1 MKYKLIVFDFD
12 GTLAD
17 SFHWFTRTIN
27 QLAELY
33 HFKQVTPDECER
45 LRVTDARAVL
55 KHLQVPFWKVP
66 RIGAHVRSLMNRE
79 IQHIPPFAGI
89 GQVLPRLAQQ
99 GATLGL
105 VSSNSFE
112 NIQLVLGGENAGLFA
127 YRECGVSVF
136 GKAVQ
141 LRKILC
147 KSLVDPADAIY
158 IGDEIRDAEAARAVR
173 MRFGAVAWG
182 YTQLDALKTQA
193 PDETFLQVAELSE
206 RLA

>member
-17 SFHWFTRTIN
+17 SFAWFTRTIN
-27 QLAELY
+27 QLADLY
-33 HFKQVTPDECER
+33 HFKRVTPDECER

-55 KHLQVPFWKVP
+55 KHLHVPFWKVP

-79 IQHIPPFAGI
+79 IKQIPPFAGI
-89 GQVLPRLAQQ
+89 GRVLPQLVQQ

-105 VSSNSFE
+105 VSSNSYE
-112 NIQLVLGGENAGLFA
+112 NIQLVLGVENAGLFA

-141 LRKILC
+141 LRKILG
-147 KSLVDPADAIY
+147 KSRVSPADAIY

-206 RLA
+206 RLT

>member
-27 QLAELY
+27 QLADLY
-33 HFKQVTPDECER
+33 HFKRVTPDECES
-45 LRVTDARAVL
+45 LRVPHARTVL
-55 KHLQVPFWKVP
+55 KHLRVPFWKVP
-66 RIGAHVRSLMNRE
+66 RIGAHVRRLMNSE
-79 IQHIPPFAGI
+79 IHHIPPFDGVA
-89 GQVLPRLAQQ
+89 QVLPQLAQQ

-112 NIQLVLGGENAGLFA
+112 NIQLVLGAENASLFA

-136 GKAVQ
+136 GKAAQ
-141 LRKILC
+141 LRKILG
-147 KSLVDPADAIY
+147 KSRFSPAETIY

-182 YTQLDALKTQA
+182 YTQLDALQTQA
-193 PDETFLQVAELSE
+193 PDETFLQVSELSE
-206 RLA
+206 RLT